1 MDGDQ
6 EQLMNAIKDMATE
19 TRDTNTL
26 LDEYNICVRDFENLV
41 HEKDLSLRDGLLKN
55 AEIIKSLYK
64 DIHEGN
70 KKDVKYAI
78 SDVNFL
84 IHKYK
89 EYFYGLYEYL
99 KDIAKLDLSDPEKEK
114 DVEMA
119 LKNALVKDSGF
130 VDSCIDTKPDTI
142 ENLAKNIESSLDF
155 IKIEEELKQKVEKIK
170 ELRFNNDLISKLA
183 ITLSTSSVI
192 NFMQAVFREIQ
203 QSLRYYRDNLVYVN
217 DSVDNIKVSDPDED
231 KCYVLL

>member
-1 MDGDQ
+1 M
-6 EQLMNAIKDMATE
+6 
-19 TRDTNTL
+19 
-26 LDEYNICVRDFENLV
+26 
-41 HEKDLSLRDGLLKN
+41 
-55 AEIIKSLYK
+55 
-64 DIHEGN
+64 
-70 KKDVKYAI
+70 
-78 SDVNFL
+78 
-84 IHKYK
+84 
-89 EYFYGLYEYL
+89 

-203 QSLRYYRDNLVYVN
+203 QSLRYYRDNLVYEN

>member
-19 TRDTNTL
+19 TRDASVL
-26 LDEYNICVRDFENLV
+26 LDEYDICVRDFENLTR
-41 HEKDLSLRDGLLKN
+41 EQDSNLRDCLSK
-55 AEIIKSLYK
+55 EVETIKSLYK
-64 DIHEGN
+64 DIHDGN
-70 KKDVKYAI
+70 KKEVKYAI

-89 EYFYGLYEYL
+89 EYFDGLYDYL

-130 VDSCIDTKPDTI
+130 VESCIDSKPDTI

-155 IKIEEELKQKVEKIK
+155 IKIEEELKRKVEKIK
-170 ELRFNNDLISKLA
+170 ELRFNNNLISKLS
-183 ITLSTSSVI
+183 ITLSTSSVL
-192 NFMQAVFREIQ
+192 NFMTEVVKEIR
-203 QSLRYYRDNLVYVN
+203 QSLLYYKENLVYTN
-217 DSVDNIKVSDPDED
+217 SSVDNVKVSEPDAD

>member
-19 TRDTNTL
+19 TRDANAL
-26 LDEYNICVRDFENLV
+26 LDEYSICVRDFENLV

-89 EYFYGLYEYL
+89 YYFYGLY
-99 KDIAKLDLSDPEKEK
+99 
-114 DVEMA
+114 
-119 LKNALVKDSGF
+119 
-130 VDSCIDTKPDTI
+130 
-142 ENLAKNIESSLDF
+142 
-155 IKIEEELKQKVEKIK
+155 
-170 ELRFNNDLISKLA
+170 
-183 ITLSTSSVI
+183 
-192 NFMQAVFREIQ
+192 
-203 QSLRYYRDNLVYVN
+203 
-217 DSVDNIKVSDPDED
+217 
-231 KCYVLL
+231 

>member
-19 TRDTNTL
+19 TRDADAL
-26 LDEYNICVRDFENLV
+26 LNEHDIYVRDFENLIR
-41 HEKDLSLRDGLLKN
+41 ENDSSLRSRLLKD
-55 AEIIKSLYK
+55 AETIKSLYR

-89 EYFYGLYEYL
+89 EYFDGLYDYL

-170 ELRFNNDLISKLA
+170 DLRFNNNLISKLA
-183 ITLSTSSVI
+183 ITLSTSSVV
-192 NFMQAVFREIQ
+192 NFMSTVYREIC
-203 QSLRYYRDNLVYVN
+203 QSLTYYRDNLVYAN
-217 DSVDNIKVSDPDED
+217 ASVDNVKVSDPDAD

>member
-19 TRDTNTL
+19 TRDAEVL
-26 LDEYNICVRDFENLV
+26 LDEYKEYANKFENLV
-41 HEKDLSLRDGLLKN
+41 KEQDLGLCNCLLQ
-55 AEIIKSLYK
+55 EVETIKSLYK
-64 DIHEGN
+64 DIHDGN

-89 EYFYGLYEYL
+89 EYFDGLYDYL
-99 KDIAKLDLSDPEKEK
+99 NDIAKLDLSDPEKQK

-130 VDSCIDTKPDTI
+130 VDSCIDTKPYTI

-170 ELRFNNDLISKLA
+170 ALRFNNALISKLST
-183 ITLSTSSVI
+183 TLSTSSVI
-192 NFMQAVFREIQ
+192 NFMEKVCREIRR
-203 QSLRYYRDNLVYVN
+203 SLAYYRENLVYTSG
-217 DSVDNIKVSDPDED
+217 SVDNIKVSDPDAD